1 MTAASYLHNRWNKE
15 LKYWR
20 LRWWQFALLLLW
32 SAWSLICGWL
42 FPAHPELWLFPQAP
56 FLAFGYLGGGLFMFI
71 FRGNHGLIHS
81 AYVFTVFC
89 SLISLWSVG
98 AGIVTANALTPRSR
112 GTLRRK
118 AARAPE
124 LRR

>member
-1 MTAASYLHNRWNKE
+1 MAVANYLRNRWDKE

-20 LRWWQFALLLLW
+20 LRWWQFVMLLLW

-71 FRGNHGLIHS
+71 FPGQPWAYPLGLC
-81 AYVFTVFC
+81 FTIFLLTYLALVSWRWHRDGKRPNP
-89 SLISLWSVG
+89 SLQRDASPQG
-98 AGIVTANALTPRSR
+98 DSR
-112 GTLRRK
+112 
-118 AARAPE
+118 P
-124 LRR
+124 